1 MLFLKRKK
9 EIKKRAEIL
18 KSILRNA
25 GPLIEKS
32 NEKEVQKHPIYGM
45 IRALSNYQLYGL
57 VKDLFEEKEVPDIRQ
72 IMADIG
78 IFLNDYECQQHTL
91 SLEDREI
98 KTDLSSDAVLICAW
112 STERLIDCLK
122 FIGTNVG
129 NPFCF
134 DSNNQWATYIMPIG
148 VTIVWNGNHS
158 TLTGILKGEG
168 EICPKQ
174 VCNLK
179 EVYERIYFDG
189 SYYRKKTNNEIVYK
203 AERFELGAIF
213 EIGRLL
219 IENGIG

>member
-1 MLFLKRKK
+1 MLLLKKKK
-9 EIKKRAEIL
+9 ERMKRAENL

-25 GPLIEKS
+25 EILIGKS
-32 NEKEVQKHPIYGM
+32 DEKEVRKHPIYGM

-57 VKDLFEEKEVPDIRQ
+57 VKDLLEEKEIPDIRQ
-72 IMADIG
+72 IREDIG
-78 IFLNDYECQQHTL
+78 VFLNGYECPQHTL
-91 SLEDREI
+91 SLENRDI

-112 STERLIDCLK
+112 NMGRLINCLK

-168 EICPKQ
+168 EIYPKQ

-179 EVYERIYFDG
+179 EIYEYIYFDG
-189 SYYRKKTNNEIVYK
+189 YYYRKKDDNEIIHK

-213 EIGRLL
+213 ELGRLL
-219 IENGIG
+219 VKNGIK